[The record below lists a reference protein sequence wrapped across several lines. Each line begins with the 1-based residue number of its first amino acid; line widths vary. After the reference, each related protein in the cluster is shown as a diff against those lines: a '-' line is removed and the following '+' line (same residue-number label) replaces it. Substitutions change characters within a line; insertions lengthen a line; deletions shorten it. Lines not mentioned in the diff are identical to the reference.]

1 MESRIFFKNIGNMKF
16 ADQAAKA
23 GIEDYLI
30 APSTAVADFDND
42 GDIDLLSN
50 KVSGPVIANWNAG
63 QAIIINLQDCLSNLQ
78 GIGSNVTIKYDG
90 EKSLH
95 QMHELQL
102 SGGFNALDAPNANAN
117 SGFGEYRK
125 IDAING

>member
-1 MESRIFFKNIGNMKF
+1 MKF
-16 ADQAAKA
+16 ADQAAEA
-23 GIEDYLI
+23 GVEDYLI

-63 QAIIINLQDCLSNLQ
+63 QAIIINLQDGLGNLQ
-78 GIGSNVTIKYDG
+78 GIGSKVTIKYGG
-90 EKSLH
+90 EKALQ

-102 SGGFNALDAPNANAN
+102 SGGFNALDAPNANF
-117 SGFGEYRK
+117 GFGEYRK